1 MARTQQSQSN
11 NLLSLDDA
19 ARRLDV
25 SRQKLRSFVQALDI
39 QTQRGSDRRSYL
51 TTQDVERIQSW
62 QESKVNPAF
71 AGLTLMSNTPTPI
84 SMPRNY
90 KNYIQE
96 GYRGEPTTY
105 KCVNYITTNG
115 GAIPPKLYTDRT
127 MQKTIDKHSLLDK
140 LDRPNL
146 EQSGVEYRESVLGYL
161 LIAGNSY
168 QYAIRKGINGP
179 PDELWALEPDKI
191 AIIPDKKRGIVGY
204 EYSDFERDKNTILP
218 QNIGRMRF
226 WAPDSPLYGLSPVE
240 LAAILIDMQT
250 SSRKWNLALLQN
262 YAKPPGAWVF
272 DGILDVN
279 TRKKVKEALN
289 LEMAGYRNAG
299 KVPVLDGGFKWVPS
313 STSPSEMDWLE
324 AMRYNAANIANIFNI
339 APQLIGDTSA
349 TTYNNMEEAKA
360 ASYTEAIFPA
370 LDKLYSL
377 WNTWLVPMY
386 PDLKGAYLYYDKQTV
401 EVVQTVIQTRLS
413 AATDRAN
420 KSWMQGSC
428 TLNEAR
434 EQQGLPPLP
443 GGDVFRFGNVL
454 VRASELDKYAEQ
466 SLQTPAAPPMPVP
479 ENILDTPQETPTPQP
494 QTQENEEQPPKKPV
508 EDEEK
513 SRKWNIPD
521 SVWTPT
527 DLAKRLDEY
536 KAQGV
541 THLTWHLGARLHHC
555 NNCKDNDGQTV
566 KLGDP
571 FPSKALLPP
580 QHPDC
585 DCEVE
590 PSTRKQQLIQV
601 TRKAAKV
608 VLPSV
613 EERIADLQAR
623 GITHL
628 QWVLGINCC
637 HECMVNSGVT
647 VKAGDPFPSGILL
660 PPQCPDCQCTVIEH
674 IQSEP
679 KIIDTKRD
687 KKRAREEFRDFMGVL
702 R

>member
-19 ARRLDV
+19 AQRLDV

-62 QESKVNPAF
+62 QESKVNPAYS
-71 AGLTLMSNTPTPI
+71 GLTLMSDVP
-84 SMPRNY
+84 MPRQMSRNVKAFVEEGFAMDNTFY
-90 KNYIQE
+90 KAV
-96 GYRGEPTTY
+96 T
-105 KCVNYITTNG
+105 YITQNAA
-115 GAIPPKLYTDRT
+115 AIPPKLYTDT
-127 MQKTIDKHSLLDK
+127 TLQNEIKSHALLDK
-140 LDRPNL
+140 LAKPNN
-146 EQSGVEYRESVLGYL
+146 EQDGVFYRESVLGWYL
-161 LIAGNSY
+161 ITGNSF
-168 QYAIRKGINGP
+168 QYAIRKGKSGP
-179 PDELWALEPDKI
+179 PDELWALEVTKVHPLPSKI
-191 AIIPDKKRGIVGY
+191 RGIVGY
-204 EYSDFERDKNTILP
+204 NFDDFPDSQNPILP
-218 QNIGRMRF
+218 ENIGHMRTWNPKDPIF
-226 WAPDSPLYGLSPVE
+226 GMAAVE
-240 LAAILIDMQT
+240 PGAILLDEQLAA
-250 SSRKWNLALLQN
+250 RKWQLALLQN

-299 KVPVLDGGFKWVPS
+299 KTPVLDGGFKWVS
-313 STSPSEMDWLE
+313 SMTPPSELDWLNSIK
-324 AMRYNAANIANIFNI
+324 YNASQIADLFNI

-386 PDLKGAYLYYDKQTV
+386 PDLKNAYLYYDKQTV

-413 AATDRAN
+413 EATDRAN

-434 EQQGLPPLP
+434 DQQGLPPLP

-466 SLQTPAAPPMPVP
+466 SLQTPAAPPIPVP
-479 ENILDTPQETPTPQP
+479 ENMLDNPTPQ
-494 QTQENEEQPPKKPV
+494 QENELPSKPDDEQDQSENENKAKKPTDGQLPPASV
-508 EDEEK
+508 EK
-513 SRKWNIPD
+513 Q
-521 SVWTPT
+521 
-527 DLAKRLDEY
+527 LDEY
-536 KAQGV
+536 EARGV
-541 THLTWHLGARLHHC
+541 THLKWHLGARLHHC
-555 NNCKDNDGQTV
+555 QKCKDNDGVTV
-566 KLGDP
+566 ALREP
-571 FPSKALLPP
+571 FPSGVLLPP
-580 QHPDC
+580 QHIDC
-585 DCEVE
+585 DCDVE
-590 PSTRKQQLIQV
+590 PITRSKQLIQV

-608 VLPSV
+608 VVPSV

-637 HECMVNSGVT
+637 HECMINSGVT
-647 VKAGDPFPSGILL
+647 VKVNDPFPSGILF